1 MKTYSPK
8 ASEVQR
14 DWYVVDA
21 AGKNLGRLATQIAV
35 ILHGKH
41 KPTYTPHMDM
51 GDFVNVLN
59 ADKIQVT
66 GRKLDQKFY
75 DRHSMYHGGFKQ
87 VSLRD
92 QMSNHPDRVIEAA
105 VRGMLPST
113 KLGRHMIKKMKVY
126 AGSEH
131 PHQAQQPKVLEL

>member
-51 GDFVNVLN
+51 GDFVIVLN
-59 ADKIQVT
+59 AEKIQVT

-75 DRHSMYHGGFKQ
+75 YSHSMYHGGFKQ